1 MFKRTLLVCSYVL
14 LVTACTVKK
23 DVPGDIHHITG
34 TYPSQIV
41 SIYPTEAKAEFY
53 IDANGEQAGKYYIF
67 EHQQLKLEG
76 ILEQFKVLDEHTVMA
91 SWHDKYGTGKLKMK
105 FSPDFSSFEGKWLP
119 DQFRFEDETQWNMLG
134 IR

>member
-1 MFKRTLLVCSYVL
+1 MFKRTLLICSYML
-14 LVTACTVKK
+14 LISACTAKQERS
-23 DVPGDIHHITG
+23 GDIHQLTG
-34 TYPSQIV
+34 IYPSQIV
-41 SIYPTEAKAEFY
+41 SIYPTNAKTEFF
-53 IDANGEQAGKYYIF
+53 IDAKGAQAGKYYIF

-76 ILEQFKVLDEHTVMA
+76 RLEQFKVIDAHTVMA

-105 FSPDFSSFEGKWLP
+105 FSPDFASFKGKWLP

>member
-1 MFKRTLLVCSYVL
+1 MLKRTLWIFSCAL
-14 LVTACTVKK
+14 LVTACAAK
-23 DVPGDIHHITG
+23 PERSGDIHHLTG

-41 SIYPTEAKAEFY
+41 SVYPTEAKTEFY
-53 IDANGEQAGKYYIF
+53 LNKDGTQAGKYYIF

-76 ILEQFKVLDEHTVMA
+76 QLEQFEVLDQQTIMA
-91 SWHDKYGTGKLKMK
+91 SWRDKYGTGKLKMK